1 MIHPSG
7 RQGQR
12 PPDTMDPGVEGREGA
27 EGVEGVVGVEV
38 GGFRAD
44 TGRLEQALQ
53 TKQSD
58 SQNPTL
64 ISDLF
69 SAEKGTSKAQVS
81 GTPAWLMGKEVME
94 EVRHQSA
101 NGVNY
106 AH

>member
-27 EGVEGVVGVEV
+27 EGVVGVEV

-69 SAEKGTSKAQVS
+69 SA
-81 GTPAWLMGKEVME
+81 
-94 EVRHQSA
+94 VRLRSLEHQP
-101 NGVNY
+101 G
-106 AH
+106 